1 MFRYPKMPGP
11 VGAQLGRCVA
21 FEKLD
26 GTNLFWEWH
35 REFGWT
41 DFGTRSA
48 SYRLDPTGTSEFAIN
63 HAGLGAA
70 VVLFANTLYTPLA
83 DIRAAEPGVDR
94 AVAYTEFV
102 GVHSFAGM
110 HKAADPKELVLFDLF
125 VPGYGFLGPWRFLE
139 LFAALPIPKV
149 VYQGK
154 FSGKLTEDVRSG
166 RFPVAEGVVI
176 KGGTGGADVWMA
188 KVKTNAYL
196 QRLKQAFGDGW
207 EAYWE

>member
-11 VGAQLGRCVA
+11 AGAKLDKCVA

-48 SYRLDPTGTSEFAIN
+48 SYRLDPGGVTEFNANHTGLEEAPE
-63 HAGLGAA
+63 
-70 VVLFANTLYTPLA
+70 LFATLGEQMHPILTAQPSIPTA
-83 DIRAAEPGVDR
+83 I
-94 AVAYTEFV
+94 AYTEFL
-102 GVHSFAGM
+102 GAKSFAGM
-110 HKAADPKELVLFDLF
+110 HVPNDPKRLILFDVF
-125 VPGYGFLGPWRFLE
+125 IPGYGFVGPWRFLE
-139 LFAALPIPKV
+139 LFADVPTPKV

-154 FSGKLTEDVRSG
+154 FSGKLTEDVRAG
-166 RFPVAEGVVI
+166 MYPVTEGVVV
-176 KGGTGGADVWMA
+176 KGGSDGADVWMA

-196 QRLKQAFGDGW
+196 ERLRQAFGERWADFW
-207 EAYWE
+207 E